1 MTTAPSTARCAAPT
15 RPNRPSAASTE
26 ESDALLTEL
35 DAVSATLDTAAL
47 QKTYGTDRVAFLYFL
62 PVSGA
67 SFTMVHYAD
76 DGSNFYHEY
85 SCLYRYDVYAGEGPR
100 NFAFIRRAGPV
111 RGQQR

>member
-1 MTTAPSTARCAAPT
+1 MPHLHAQIGHPRRA
-15 RPNRPSAASTE
+15 

-67 SFTMVHYAD
+67 SFTMVH
-76 DGSNFYHEY
+76 
-85 SCLYRYDVYAGEGPR
+85 
-100 NFAFIRRAGPV
+100 
-111 RGQQR
+111 